1 MHLLDLQHHLG
12 APRLEEEAE
21 ATLRQAMQ
29 GGPSTTTT
37 PTSVPHRVT
46 DMTTRRMKPPAP
58 GVEVSRKGVNGP
70 RGGRLAPRGIGDN
83 WPPAWVQSACPVA
96 PHA

>member
-37 PTSVPHRVT
+37 PT
-46 DMTTRRMKPPAP
+46 TRLPAP
-58 GVEVSRKGVNGP
+58 GVKLEPSTLRNAIPVSSWKPGAATLTHSGTGAGSVKINA
-70 RGGRLAPRGIGDN
+70 L
-83 WPPAWVQSACPVA
+83 
-96 PHA
+96 